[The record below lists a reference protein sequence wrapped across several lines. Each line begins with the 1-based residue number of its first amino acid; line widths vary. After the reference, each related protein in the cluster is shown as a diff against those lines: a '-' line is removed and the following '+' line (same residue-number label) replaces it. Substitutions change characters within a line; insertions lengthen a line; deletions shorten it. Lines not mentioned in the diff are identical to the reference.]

1 MRKKKIFYGIVG
13 ALLTCGLVAFY
24 CFYNYRTEETIRF
37 CNQVVEWVNQPLP
50 IIGVSIVVVGTM
62 VAKLIAQTSLGNRKI
77 NEIKEIVA
85 KSNENAKE
93 TIIELGIVKNA
104 LKEELGAKEQEIQ
117 ELKALIQRICET
129 IPNKKVNE
137 IAKELIE
144 YGKERID
151 TQTTTNET
159 QD

>member
-1 MRKKKIFYGIVG
+1 MKKKTIILGIVG

-77 NEIKEIVA
+77 NEVKQLVNE
-85 KSNENAKE
+85 SNEKAKY
-93 TIIELGIVKNA
+93 IVIDIDNTKNA
-104 LKEELGAKEQEIQ
+104 LHEQLRAKEQEIQ

-151 TQTTTNET
+151 TQTATNET